1 MSEKLLVNGEALNAS
16 LTGLLAAEQF
26 LNDHYQFRRNVLSG
40 KVEFAEK
47 TAVCTED
54 GTTVEDQE
62 PAFRPLTELA
72 LNSIVLKAK
81 REDICEGKSPR
92 TDIEEYINS
101 EEVPSFDPIKDY
113 LKRLPQWDGQ
123 NHVAQLF
130 SRIPGISSE
139 QLAYLSIW
147 IRSAVAHWLQMDT
160 LHSNE
165 CVPTLIGAQGC
176 GKTTFL
182 RRLLPQQLRQYY
194 LDHLNLSNK
203 FDKEMAL
210 TNNLFVNLDEV
221 ETIRPSQ
228 HASLKQLLSK
238 NKVNGRKIYGDTQTD
253 RPRYASFTATTNNPR
268 PLTDA
273 TGSRRYICVRI
284 PDGLFID
291 NSGDID
297 YEQLYAQLVYEVTE
311 QGAPYWFNNDEVARI
326 QELNQEFMEQKDM
339 AEIITT
345 CFRKPKDGESV
356 KTMNSTQMLA
366 IISKQYPSV
375 KVNHSTRIHLG
386 QAMKDLGY
394 EHTEHSHVAFYKV
407 VPKVA

>member
-1 MSEKLLVNGEALNAS
+1 MSEKLLVNGEAMNAS
-16 LTGLLAAEQF
+16 LEGLLAAEQF
-26 LNDHYQFRRNVLSG
+26 LNDHYLFRRNVLSG

-47 TAVCTED
+47 LPAE
-54 GTTVEDQE
+54 GAE
-62 PAFRPLTELA
+62 PVFRPLTELA
-72 LNSIVLKAK
+72 LNSMVLKAK

-101 EEVPSFDPIKDY
+101 EEVPTFDPIKDY
-113 LKRLPQWDGQ
+113 LTRLPQWDGQ

-147 IRSAVAHWLQMDT
+147 LRAAVAHWLQLDT
-160 LHSNE
+160 LHGNE

-210 TNNLFVNLDEV
+210 TNNLLVNLDEL
-221 ETIRPSQ
+221 EAIRPSQ
-228 HASLKQLLSK
+228 QSALKQLLSK
-238 NKVNGRKIYGDTQTD
+238 NKVNGRKIYGDAQTD

-284 PDGLFID
+284 PDGLLIN

-297 YEQLYAQLVYEVTE
+297 YEQLYAQLVYEVTQ

-326 QELNQEFMEQKDM
+326 QELNQEFMGQQDL
-339 AEIITT
+339 AEIIAA
-345 CFRKPKDGESV
+345 CFRKPKDGEKV
-356 KTMNSTQMLA
+356 KTMNSTQMLEL
-366 IISKQYPSV
+366 IRMQYPSV

-407 VPKVA
+407 VSKVA